1 MFGTDHSL
9 SFLKLTLQL
18 DEVFRSFPSIPNFT
32 LVHFFVAG
40 RNVCL
45 SLCGGSHVAKS
56 IFSNSAKRYYFQNLK
71 GGRLRRTGGYFF
83 FFFFLETKYLT
94 NNNNIVGTQS

>member
-32 LVHFFVAG
+32 LIHFFVAG

-56 IFSNSAKRYYFQNLK
+56 IFSNSAKRYCHKDRNARFLI
-71 GGRLRRTGGYFF
+71 GHFSFTDLLRFGVC
-83 FFFFLETKYLT
+83 L
-94 NNNNIVGTQS
+94 